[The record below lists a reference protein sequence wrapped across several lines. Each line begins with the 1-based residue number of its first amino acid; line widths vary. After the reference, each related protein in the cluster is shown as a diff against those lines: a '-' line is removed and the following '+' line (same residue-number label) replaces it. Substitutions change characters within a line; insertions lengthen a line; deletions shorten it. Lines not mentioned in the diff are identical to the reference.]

1 MDKDLKFA
9 IIAAVITL
17 TILIGFGLT
26 AITA

>member
-9 IIAAVITL
+9 IIAAVVTF